1 MLLTSRFAVL
11 PLSYNV
17 LNLSF
22 VCDIFSHKVSG
33 HEVLCKSSLASVS
46 ASASC
51 YYYLSNPFDYYYL
64 AAFFSARGLLPVTQ
78 FAPLSF
84 MFRQCAVK
92 AKEEYKGQHQK
103 KPRHVFTLLLAA
115 TVKINL

>member
-51 YYYLSNPFDYYYL
+51 YYYYQILLIIITLPHFVRLRPPSCHAVRASVVHVQTVRRQSQRGVHRSTPKK
-64 AAFFSARGLLPVTQ
+64 AAPCL
-78 FAPLSF
+78 
-84 MFRQCAVK
+84 
-92 AKEEYKGQHQK
+92 Y
-103 KPRHVFTLLLAA
+103 HVSGSYG
-115 TVKINL
+115 